1 MHCKKLFSVVLMSAL
16 SLWANTR
23 FIDSVFSSIETVPSV
38 QYRTASDYQE
48 NDVSLLFD
56 LYQPQSDTLSMRP
69 LVLVFH
75 GGAFIEGVG
84 GRDDDFSASTA
95 AYLAKMGYV
104 TASLDYRCGFP
115 FVNPASE
122 VKKAAYRA
130 LQDARAAVRFFKA
143 GAGTY
148 KIDTSAIFLCGYS
161 AGGIIAINSLHLTED
176 KFGDTSGLGP
186 LETGDNL
193 SFSSS
198 VKGAIAFAGAVL
210 DTGWITAQAA
220 PSICFHG
227 TADETVP
234 YESGYAF
241 GSQLMPFL
249 YGSGAINRVSQ
260 EIGYNNKLVT
270 YEGEG
275 HEFVSSH
282 PLLFSS
288 LDTAA
293 VFISALLNPLAVK
306 NPFIAYKHSGRSG
319 NGAAFVNY
327 SLFDISGRAV
337 TEMNKKATGL
347 MYLTVDK
354 ISGKLIGKEIVHQ
367 R

>member
-1 MHCKKLFSVVLMSAL
+1 MPCKKLFSIVLLSAL

-23 FIDSVFSSIETVPSV
+23 FIDSVFSSIETIPSV
-38 QYRTASDYQE
+38 QYRTAENYQG
-48 NDVSLLFD
+48 NTISLMFD

-84 GRDDDFSASTA
+84 GRNDDFSASTA
-95 AYLAKMGYV
+95 TYLAKMGYV
-104 TASLDYRCGFP
+104 TASVDYRCGFP
-115 FVNPASE
+115 LLDPASE

-143 GAGTY
+143 GASTY

-161 AGGIIAINSLHLTED
+161 AGGIIAINSVHLTER
-176 KFGDTSGLGP
+176 KFGDTTGLGP

-193 SFSSS
+193 SISSS

-210 DTGWITAQAA
+210 DKNSITAQGA

-241 GSQLMPFL
+241 GSQLMPYL
-249 YGSGAINRVSQ
+249 YGSGAINTVSQ
-260 EIGYNNKLVT
+260 KIGYNNKLVT
-270 YEGEG
+270 YKGEG
-275 HEFVSSH
+275 HDFISSH

-293 VFISALLNPLAVK
+293 VFISALFNPITVK
-306 NPFIAYKHSGRSG
+306 NPFLTYKHSGKSV
-319 NGAAFVNY
+319 NGETFVNY

-337 TEMNKKATGL
+337 SGMSKKAAGL
-347 MYLTVDK
+347 MYLTVDR
-354 ISGKLIGKEIVHQ
+354 ISGKIIGKEIGHQ